1 MSNLNEL
8 SPRSLLSRNFRALYL
23 DIFGYGILAG
33 STLAFLNVYVAR
45 LGASNIEMG
54 LLSAGP
60 ALISLFIAIPIGR
73 WLERRPLIRTTYLTS
88 IWFRLGYVVMVL
100 LPWFLPPPAQIG
112 SYVLLVLIM
121 SIPGTA
127 LAIGFNATLAATV
140 PSDWRA
146 HVIGRRN
153 ALMSLSMT
161 VTALFSGQLLD
172 RIVSP
177 LNYQI
182 VFGIGA
188 IGALL
193 STFFLGRI
201 QPIGP
206 QAVAPIK
213 AANGRALRLDLLR
226 GPFGLVLIAYLFF
239 YLGQA
244 VPVPLF
250 AKMQVDQL
258 KLSDGVISIGTAA
271 FNGCMLIGSLYLAR
285 LTRRFGHRGVFA
297 IAALLYGTYPLLLG
311 LAENNALF
319 FAASI
324 LGGAITGVMGG
335 AQVNRLME
343 RVPNDDLPA
352 HMALNN
358 MAGNIAL
365 LVGSMLGPL
374 LADALG
380 LREAILL
387 SAGLRV
393 LAGIALVRWA

>member
-1 MSNLNEL
+1 L
-8 SPRSLLSRNFRALYL
+8 RRNFRALYA

-33 STLAFLNVYVAR
+33 STLAFINVYVAR

-60 ALISLFIAIPIGR
+60 ALISLLIAMPIGR
-73 WLERRPLIRTTYLTS
+73 WLERRPLIRTTYLSS
-88 IWFRLGYVVMVL
+88 IGFRLGYVVMVL
-100 LPWFLPPPAQIG
+100 LPWLLPPPAQIG
-112 SYVLLVLIM
+112 SYVLLVLLM

-140 PSDWRA
+140 PPDWRA

-161 VTALFSGQLLD
+161 VTSLMSGQLLD
-172 RIVSP
+172 HIVFP
-177 LNYQI
+177 VNYQI
-182 VFGIGA
+182 VFGIGVV
-188 IGALL
+188 GAAM
-193 STFFLGRI
+193 STVFLGRI
-201 QPIGP
+201 RPLTASGPIGP
-206 QAVAPIK
+206 QT
-213 AANGRALRLDLLR
+213 AASARPGNGNGRALRLDLLR

-271 FNGCMLIGSLYLAR
+271 FNGCMLIGSLYLVR

-297 IAALLYGTYPLLLG
+297 IAALLYGAYPLLLG
-311 LAENNALF
+311 LAESTVLF

-343 RVPNDDLPA
+343 RTAGRFDAGAAAGRCAGSARSDLDQRRPA
-352 HMALNN
+352 R
-358 MAGNIAL
+358 AG
-365 LVGSMLGPL
+365 GRRPG
-374 LADALG
+374 ALG
-380 LREAILL
+380 VSE
-387 SAGLRV
+387 
-393 LAGIALVRWA
+393 